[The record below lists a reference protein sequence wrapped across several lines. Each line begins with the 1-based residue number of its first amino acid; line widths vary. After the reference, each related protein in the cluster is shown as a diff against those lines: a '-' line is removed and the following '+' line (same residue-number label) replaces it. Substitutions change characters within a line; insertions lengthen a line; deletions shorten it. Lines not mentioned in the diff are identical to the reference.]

1 MQANTRHPAPP
12 TIRKKQRRIDWWLVA
27 VLILAAF
34 LYAWNIWE
42 AGSANDYY
50 TAAVVSMT
58 KSWHNF
64 WYGAFD
70 PAGFITVDKPPV
82 ALWFMAI
89 SGKIFGVYGWSVVLP
104 SVLFGIGSVYLIYAM
119 VKRQFGAW
127 PARLSALVMT
137 LTPIVVAD
145 SRTNNMDA
153 TLIYFMLLATDCLFL
168 AVQKKRPWLVV
179 VSFALIGVSF
189 NIKMLQAF
197 MILPAL
203 ILFYW
208 LASTQPWKKRL
219 VTFTGAAAALAV
231 FTLAWP
237 LQVDSTSAASR
248 PYIGSSDK
256 NSVMDLAFG
265 YNGSERLLGQTSGI
279 GGTFGAGMTGKTN
292 GKTTGGMPG
301 GTAPGAGTTKKG
313 TTTAK
318 SKTTTKKSGTT
329 AQAATGTPPSG
340 TKAPSSAKGGT
351 PPSGTKG
358 GTPPSG
364 GKAPSGTKAPSSTKQ
379 GTTAN
384 KNTTTKKSTTT
395 KSKSKTALTAQGG
408 TPPKNF
414 KGGKRGNFTPPTGG
428 KGRQGGPG
436 GMGGNRRGGRG
447 GMGGGGGA
455 FNIGTAG
462 PLRVFQS
469 ALGPQI
475 SWLLP
480 MALIGFISA
489 FVYYVDR
496 KRKWWQLSMQQKHL
510 GYWLAWLVPVM
521 GFFSIASFFH
531 PYYMIM
537 LAPPIAVL
545 AGIGLY
551 TMFKQFRGSWKKWT
565 TYLLPVGIAVTV
577 ALQAWYLTQYYTVWP
592 WVLIIAGILVI
603 AGLLATRLRRFR
615 KTMVGVTLVTLLA
628 APGFWS
634 ITPTLAGESV
644 AIPTAGPDLLSQGGN
659 ASGGLG
665 SGSVNSGLLKYLE
678 AHQGSAKYLFA
689 VSDASTAAPYI
700 IKTGKAVMALGGFNG
715 TDPTLT
721 LAQFKTL
728 VKNGELKYYYSSGKN
743 SNTTIAKWVAKNGK
757 KIAASK
763 YGSSTTS
770 QSSGRQGGPGGGG
783 GFGGM
788 GGSGTLYQLSASDVD
803 E

>member
-1 MQANTRHPAPP
+1 MQAKTRPTDPP
-12 TIRKKQRRIDWWLVA
+12 IDKPKRRLDWWLVA
-27 VLILAAF
+27 ILLLAAF

-104 SVLFGIGSVYLIYAM
+104 SILFGIGSVYLIYAM
-119 VKRQFGAW
+119 VKRVFGAW
-127 PARLSALVMT
+127 PARLSALIMT

-153 TLIYFMLLATDCLFL
+153 TLVYFLLLATDCLFI
-168 AVQKKRPWLVV
+168 AIQKKRPWLVL

-203 ILFYW
+203 LLFYW
-208 LASTQPWKKRL
+208 LASSQPWKKRL
-219 VTFTGAAAALAV
+219 VTLVGAGAALAI

-237 LQVDSTSAASR
+237 LQVDSTSAADR
-248 PYIGSSDK
+248 PYIGSSQK

-265 YNGSERLLGQTSGI
+265 YNGSERLLGQTSGL
-279 GGTFGAGMTGKTN
+279 GGTFGGLNSKNKG
-292 GKTTGGMPG
+292 GFEGMPG
-301 GTAPGAGTTKKG
+301 GAPGSAATTKNG
-313 TTTAK
+313 TTTK
-318 SKTTTKKSGTT
+318 SNGTTT
-329 AQAATGTPPSG
+329 QNGTPPTG
-340 TKAPSSAKGGT
+340 N
-351 PPSGTKG
+351 
-358 GTPPSG
+358 
-364 GKAPSGTKAPSSTKQ
+364 KQ
-379 GTTAN
+379 G
-384 KNTTTKKSTTT
+384 TTT
-395 KSKSKTALTAQGG
+395 KSKSNTTLIAQGG
-408 TPPKNF
+408 E
-414 KGGKRGNFTPPTGG
+414 GNFTPPTGSNR
-428 KGRQGGPG
+428 KGGFPG
-436 GMGGNRRGGRG
+436 GTRRGGRG
-447 GMGGGGGA
+447 GMGAGGGA

-469 ALGPQI
+469 ALGSQI

-480 MALIGFISA
+480 MALIGFISS
-489 FVYYVDR
+489 FVYYIDR
-496 KRKWWQLSMQQKHL
+496 KRKWWQLSLQQKHV

-537 LAPPIAVL
+537 LAPPIAAL

-551 TMFKQFRGSWKKWT
+551 TMFKQFQGSWKHWT
-565 TYLLPVGIAVTV
+565 TYLLPVGIAITI
-577 ALQAWYLTQYYTVWP
+577 ALQAWYLTQYYTVAP
-592 WVLIIAGILVI
+592 WLLVIAGILVI
-603 AGLLATRLRRFR
+603 VGLFATRLHRFR
-615 KTMVGVTLVTLLA
+615 KIMVGATLVTILA

-634 ITPTLAGESV
+634 ITPTLAGES
-644 AIPTAGPDLLSQGGN
+644 AGIPTAGPDLLSQGGN
-659 ASGGLG
+659 TSGGIG
-665 SGSVNSGLLKYLE
+665 SGSVNSGLLKYVE

-700 IKTGKAVMALGGFNG
+700 IKSGKAVMAIGGFNG

-721 LAQFKTL
+721 LKQFKAL
-728 VKNGELKYYYSSGKN
+728 VKKGELKYYYSSGRSGN
-743 SNTTIAKWVAKNGK
+743 SSIAAWVEKNGT

-763 YGSSTTS
+763 YGSTTS
-770 QSSGRQGGPGGGG
+770 STQSTNQRG

-788 GGSGTLYQLSASDVD
+788 GGSGTLYKLTVK
-803 E
+803 